1 MFWLFPK
8 TFVTILQIVL
18 GWAGD
23 QPWMNVTKTYAFCL
37 AMCGLATA
45 AMPLCIKSWPLLVT
59 ASALFGVFF
68 ASTFSFTPVILVQL
82 IPLERF
88 TLAYGLILLCQGI
101 GNLIGPP
108 IAGKGL
114 HCIFIL

>member
-1 MFWLFPK
+1 
-8 TFVTILQIVL
+8 
-18 GWAGD
+18 
-23 QPWMNVTKTYAFCL
+23 MNVTKTYAFCL

-45 AMPLCIKSWPLLVT
+45 AMPLCITSWPLLVT

-82 IPLERF
+82 VPLDRF

-108 IAGKGL
+108 IAGIYNFL
-114 HCIFIL
+114 YFILFISFLQNGFTHY